1 MATTTGLF
9 ISTKRLKDQ
18 TPLTGSV
25 DDKLLVPMIK
35 LAQDKH
41 ILTAL
46 GTDLYDELLNLI
58 ILNYTMTADQL
69 TLIQEY
75 IQPCL
80 VQYSFA
86 ESLPTLRVRFVNHAT
101 TIMSSEQS
109 TAASYEDLKPIMNA
123 AINNAQFY
131 RQRLVDY
138 LCENSTLFPKYLT
151 NTGAD
156 LSPETRNYYTGL
168 NVDNANV
175 GRNLQ
180 LISLAAALGV
190 RGTGLC

>member
-1 MATTTGLF
+1 MSTTTGLF
-9 ISTKRLKDQ
+9 ISAKRLKDQ

-46 GTDLYDELLNLI
+46 GTDLYNELLDLI
-58 ILNYTMTADQL
+58 ILNYSMSTDQL
-69 TLIQEY
+69 TLVQEY

-109 TAASYEDLKPIMNA
+109 TAASYEDLKPIINA

-131 RQRLVDY
+131 RQRLIDY
-138 LCENSTLFPKYLT
+138 LCDNSTLFPKYST

-156 LSPETRNYYTGL
+156 ISPESRNYYTGI
-168 NVDNANV
+168 NVDNAYPTKD
-175 GRNLQ
+175 LQ
-180 LISLAAALGV
+180 LISVMSALGIK
-190 RGTGLC
+190 GISIC

>member
-58 ILNYTMTADQL
+58 ILK
-69 TLIQEY
+69 LIIY
-75 IQPCL
+75 VKIQH
-80 VQYSFA
+80 YS
-86 ESLPTLRVRFVNHAT
+86 
-101 TIMSSEQS
+101 
-109 TAASYEDLKPIMNA
+109 
-123 AINNAQFY
+123 
-131 RQRLVDY
+131 
-138 LCENSTLFPKYLT
+138 
-151 NTGAD
+151 
-156 LSPETRNYYTGL
+156 LS
-168 NVDNANV
+168 
-175 GRNLQ
+175 
-180 LISLAAALGV
+180 I
-190 RGTGLC
+190 